1 MYICIRI
8 YTYIYTNINM
18 FTYSSYSV
26 PAVVKGKLFLLSRRP
41 LRHGMMDV
49 DDPQHPAARS
59 RRCCVVGCGLPTG
72 TICSFSHRKT
82 TNFAKKLGR
91 VKFAWNIAGWS
102 VRIGEITPWNSWV
115 EREIKTNGG
124 NKHLF
129 PRHFDQQSSGDQP
142 KHWSYSWLFWLPWS
156 PQPAGNHSHREVRK
170 PMHT

>member
-1 MYICIRI
+1 
-8 YTYIYTNINM
+8 M

-91 VKFAWNIAGWS
+91 VKFAWNIAG
-102 VRIGEITPWNSWV
+102 
-115 EREIKTNGG
+115 
-124 NKHLF
+124 
-129 PRHFDQQSSGDQP
+129 
-142 KHWSYSWLFWLPWS
+142 
-156 PQPAGNHSHREVRK
+156 
-170 PMHT
+170 